1 MTQVITWLHRRRV
14 ALCALLVFAIG
25 LAAYGYALQL
35 PYHIDDFVHFRW
47 VTSHSMAEIWTSAAG
62 LSYFRPLPFTIWKV
76 VYWLSGAY
84 PPSLVHALNV
94 LIHALNGVL
103 LFGLLRMHQREARG
117 NLLVALAAAVLFLL
131 FPFSYQAVP
140 WAGALTHPL
149 VTLMV
154 LSGLVLAIR
163 GREHGKRVMQFV
175 AVGLALL
182 APFAHETGVLLAL
195 ILTLYYWTALPARTL
210 RQTLK
215 LTWPYWVCSLLAMTA
230 LLVLRGGSGLKP
242 QSVDLISRW
251 QNAVYFLQ
259 GLAYPVAPFAQR
271 LREWFPG
278 LNDLLSILIVCL
290 PVLTALA
297 WFYIRTG
304 HGKQVLLAI
313 GWYGVMIA
321 PAWLLLGFSYVV
333 DGPRLMYEASPGAAM
348 FWALPLAIA
357 LQWLGR
363 PVAKGKDTIRV
374 SSQSSQTADVLP
386 SPNAQNG
393 FRSGKSRLHWLR
405 AVGVGL
411 AALVIAGTVIGSLS
425 FLNERADM
433 YEETRYA
440 ADGLLQAAVTPP
452 GDKPMVLS
460 VNFPGWI
467 APITPT
473 YALGHEGV
481 SYIPDYSSLIDLVWT
496 MTGQDRYVHNV
507 VVTELQSHW
516 RFNFQNFGADWSLPS
531 LQPKLREARLILY
544 TSYRNHDLATYNVGN
559 LEYEDQP
566 HPSQYVSAYNGE
578 LALISGEWQKVGD
591 TMQVTLRWQSWM
603 TLTQEVRTF
612 VHLQNEAGEL
622 VAQED
627 GLPMMGVANPI
638 WWKPGDQWR
647 DMRVLALPNGLKP
660 GKYTLR
666 VGVYPAFGGD
676 RYAALDSAG
685 KRYQDDA
692 ATLVTFQIP

>member
-1 MTQVITWLHRRRV
+1 MTQVITWFQRRRT
-14 ALCALLVFAIG
+14 LWCAFIVFVTGLL
-25 LAAYGYALQL
+25 AYAYAVQL

-47 VTSHSMAEIWTSAAG
+47 VTSHTMGEVWTSAAG
-62 LSYFRPLPFTIWKV
+62 LSYFRPLPFTIWKII
-76 VYWLSGAY
+76 YWVCGAY
-84 PPSLVHALNV
+84 PPALVHALNV
-94 LIHALNGVL
+94 VIHALNGLLLFVL
-103 LFGLLRMHQREARG
+103 LWKHWREVKG
-117 NLLVALAAAVLFLL
+117 GILVALVAAVLFLL

-149 VTLMV
+149 VTLLV
-154 LSGLVLAIR
+154 LSSLTLAIY
-163 GREHGKRVMQFV
+163 GRERGWRVAQLV
-175 AVGLALL
+175 ALGLALL
-182 APFAHETGVLLAL
+182 APFAHETGVLMAL
-195 ILTLYYWTALPARTL
+195 LLTLYYWTLSPARTL

-215 LTWPYWVCSLLAMTA
+215 ITWPYWVCSLLAMA
-230 LLVLRGGSGLKP
+230 VLLILRSGSGLKP
-242 QSVDLISRW
+242 QEVDMISRW

-259 GLAYPVAPFAQR
+259 GLAYPIAPFAQR

-278 LNDLLSILIVCL
+278 LNDLISILVVCL
-290 PVLTALA
+290 PVLAVLVWVYCRQGHARRVFLAL
-297 WFYIRTG
+297 
-304 HGKQVLLAI
+304 
-313 GWYGVMIA
+313 GWYAAMIA

-333 DGPRLMYEASPGAAM
+333 DGPRLMYEASPGAAI
-348 FWALPLAIA
+348 FWALPL
-357 LQWLGR
+357 LVVLERLGR
-363 PVAKGKDTIRV
+363 PVAHRVDALHEAVPTAALPAADT
-374 SSQSSQTADVLP
+374 LP
-386 SPNAQNG
+386 HTGSHTPPV
-393 FRSGKSRLHWLR
+393 HWLR
-405 AVGVGL
+405 VVGVGL
-411 AALVIAGTVIGSLS
+411 AVLIIGGTVIGSIS

-433 YEETRYA
+433 YEETRHA
-440 ADGLLQAAVTPP
+440 ADGLLQAVAAPP
-452 GDKPMVLS
+452 SDKLMALS

-496 MTGQDRYVHNV
+496 MTGQDRFVHNV

-516 RFNFQNFGADWSLPS
+516 RFNFKNFGDEWSLPS
-531 LQPKLREARLILY
+531 LQPKLREARLVLY
-544 TSYRNHDLATYNVGN
+544 TSYRNHDLATYNVGSLEGEN
-559 LEYEDQP
+559 L
-566 HPSQYVSAYNGE
+566 SRAAQYVSSYNDE
-578 LALISGEWQKVGD
+578 LVLVSGEWQRVD
-591 TMQVTLRWQSWM
+591 DSMQVTLHWQSWM

-627 GLPMMGVANPI
+627 GLPMMGVANPL

-647 DMRVLALPNGLKP
+647 DMRVLSLPNGLKP

-676 RYAALDSAG
+676 RYTALDATG